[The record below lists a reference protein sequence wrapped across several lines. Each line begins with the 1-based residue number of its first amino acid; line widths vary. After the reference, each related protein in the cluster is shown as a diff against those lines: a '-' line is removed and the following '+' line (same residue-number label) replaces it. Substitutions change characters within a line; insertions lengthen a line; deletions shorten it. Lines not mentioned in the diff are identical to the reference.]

1 LDSARTK
8 RHRAV
13 LSVQAKLDKAYDD
26 RLAGG
31 ASEELCM
38 RRSREWEAEL
48 AAIRSETAKVGNASH
63 DYAVTAG

>member
-1 LDSARTK
+1 
-8 RHRAV
+8 
-13 LSVQAKLDKAYDD
+13 VQAKLDKAYDD